1 MLQKRDRLF
10 LGSLKNESQLKN
22 TKTKKSLGTEVDEP
36 KTSSIVKPRMWNNF
50 IVKFQNLKQI
60 IIIESTKRK
69 LMWKIT

>member
-10 LGSLKNESQLKN
+10 IGSLKNESQLK
-22 TKTKKSLGTEVDEP
+22 TYKTKLSLGTEVDEP
-36 KTSSIVKPRMWNNF
+36 KTSSLVKPRMWNNF

-69 LMWKIT
+69 LMWKVT